1 MLSRL
6 PCRARPGRALKGR
19 PMADDK
25 LILITG
31 AASGI
36 GAATARC
43 FAVAGWRLV
52 LADIDEPGL
61 TAVGAQLSA
70 LGARQVLT
78 VPTDVT
84 SVGAVTDLF
93 ASTSALGSFDVV
105 HANVGICPPERPLTE
120 TDPATVDRIL
130 EVNVKGTVN
139 TLRAA
144 VPRVR
149 DGGAIVITAS
159 DSGLLAHPGA
169 AVYAASKIA
178 LIGLGRALAAELAP
192 RRIRVN
198 MVCPGGVDTPLT
210 RGVYGDTIDSE
221 LASYART
228 NPLGGIARPEW
239 IADAV
244 FFLASA
250 AHMTGVSLRVDGGDG
265 LMGAV

>member
-1 MLSRL
+1 MTD
-6 PCRARPGRALKGR
+6 AHVV
-19 PMADDK
+19 
-25 LILITG
+25 LITG

-36 GAATARC
+36 GAATAGR
-43 FAVAGWRLV
+43 FARAGWQLII
-52 LADIDEPGL
+52 ADID
-61 TAVGAQLSA
+61 TARLGVVADRAGE
-70 LGARQVLT
+70 LGAAAVLPVT
-78 VPTDVT
+78 ADVT
-84 SVGAVTDLF
+84 SVASVASLIEAASAVGSLD
-93 ASTSALGSFDVV
+93 AL

-120 TDPATVDRIL
+120 TDPETVDRIL
-130 EVNVKGTVN
+130 RVNVAGTIN

-192 RRIRVN
+192 RRVRVN

-210 RGVYGDTIDSE
+210 RGVYGDTIDAE
-221 LASYART
+221 LASYAQT
-228 NPLGGIARPEW
+228 NPLGGIAQPEW

-244 FFLASA
+244 YFLATA
-250 AHMTGVSLRVDGGDG
+250 THITGVSLRVDGGDG

>member
-1 MLSRL
+1 
-6 PCRARPGRALKGR
+6 
-19 PMADDK
+19 MADTP

-36 GAATARC
+36 GAATARS
-43 FAVAGWRLV
+43 FARAGWRLV
-52 LADIDEPGL
+52 LADIDTRGL
-61 TAVGAQLSA
+61 EAVRADLSHLDA
-70 LGARQVLT
+70 ADVVT

-84 SVGAVTDLF
+84 SVDSV
-93 ASTSALGSFDVV
+93 SALAGTVRSAGLLDAV
-105 HANVGICPPERPLTE
+105 HANVGICPPERPLVD

-130 EVNVKGTVN
+130 DVNVKGTIN
-139 TLRAA
+139 TLRAT
-144 VPRVR
+144 VPLVR
-149 DGGAIVITAS
+149 AGGAVMITAS

-210 RGVYGDTIDSE
+210 RGVYGDTIEAE
-221 LASYART
+221 LASYAVT
-228 NPLGGIARPEW
+228 NPLGGIAQPEW

-250 AHMTGVSLRVDGGDG
+250 RHVTGVSLRVDGGDG

>member
-1 MLSRL
+1 
-6 PCRARPGRALKGR
+6 
-19 PMADDK
+19 MADTP

-36 GAATARC
+36 GAATARS
-43 FAVAGWRLV
+43 FARAGWRLV
-52 LADIDEPGL
+52 LADIDTRGL
-61 TAVGAQLSA
+61 EAVRADLSPLDA
-70 LGARQVLT
+70 ADVVT

-84 SVGAVTDLF
+84 SVDSV
-93 ASTSALGSFDVV
+93 SALAGTVRSAGLLDAV
-105 HANVGICPPERPLTE
+105 HANVGICPPERPLVD

-130 EVNVKGTVN
+130 DVNVKGTIN
-139 TLRAA
+139 TLRAT
-144 VPRVR
+144 VPLVR
-149 DGGAIVITAS
+149 DGGAVMITAS

-210 RGVYGDTIDSE
+210 RGVYGDTIEAE
-221 LASYART
+221 LASYAVT
-228 NPLGGIARPEW
+228 NPLGGIAQPEW

-250 AHMTGVSLRVDGGDG
+250 RHVTGVSLRVDGGDG

>member
-1 MLSRL
+1 MTDAQL
-6 PCRARPGRALKGR
+6 A
-19 PMADDK
+19 
-25 LILITG
+25 LITG

-36 GAATARC
+36 GAATARS
-43 FAVAGWRLV
+43 FASAGWRLV
-52 LADIDEPGL
+52 LADIDGPRLE
-61 TAVGAQLSA
+61 AVCEQTRS
-70 LGARQVLT
+70 LGAGDVLA

-84 SVGAVTDLF
+84 SVDSVSELVRRA
-93 ASTSALGSFDVV
+93 SALGPMDVL
-105 HANVGICPPERPLTE
+105 HANVGICPPERPLVD

-130 EVNVKGTVN
+130 DVNVKGTVN

-144 VPRVR
+144 VPHVR
-149 DGGAIVITAS
+149 DGGAIIITAS

-192 RRIRVN
+192 SRIRVN

-210 RGVYGDTIDSE
+210 RGVYGAGIDAE
-221 LASYART
+221 LASYAVT
-228 NPLGGIARPEW
+228 NPLGGIAQPEW

-244 FFLASA
+244 LFLASA
-250 AHMTGVSLRVDGGDG
+250 RHITGVSLRVDGGDG

>member
-1 MLSRL
+1 MTDA
-6 PCRARPGRALKGR
+6 P
-19 PMADDK
+19 

-36 GAATARC
+36 GAATAC
-43 FAVAGWRLV
+43 SFARAGWRLV
-52 LADIDEPGL
+52 LADIDSRGL
-61 TAVGAQLSA
+61 EAVRARLA
-70 LGARQVLT
+70 PLGPAELVT

-84 SVGAVTDLF
+84 SV
-93 ASTSALGSFDVV
+93 ASVSALAGTARSAGLLDVV
-105 HANVGICPPERPLTE
+105 HANVGICPPERPLAD
-120 TDPATVDRIL
+120 TDPDTVDRIL
-130 EVNVKGTVN
+130 DVNVKGTIN
-139 TLRAA
+139 TLRAT
-144 VPRVR
+144 VPLVR

-192 RRIRVN
+192 RRVRVN

-210 RGVYGDTIDSE
+210 RGVYGDTIEAE
-221 LASYART
+221 LASYAVT
-228 NPLGGIARPEW
+228 NPLGGIAQPEW

-244 FFLASA
+244 FFLATA
-250 AHMTGVSLRVDGGDG
+250 RHVTGVSLRVDGGDG

>member
-1 MLSRL
+1 MTDA
-6 PCRARPGRALKGR
+6 P
-19 PMADDK
+19 

-43 FAVAGWRLV
+43 FARAGWRLV
-52 LADIDEPGL
+52 LADIDTRGL
-61 TAVGAQLSA
+61 AAVGADLLP
-70 LGARQVLT
+70 LGAAHVVTTQA
-78 VPTDVT
+78 DVT
-84 SVGAVTDLF
+84 SVDSVNALAGA
-93 ASTSALGSFDVV
+93 ARSAGPLDAV
-105 HANVGICPPERPLTE
+105 HANVGICPPERPLVD
-120 TDPATVDRIL
+120 TDPGTVDRIL
-130 EVNVKGTVN
+130 DVNVKGTIN
-139 TLRAA
+139 TLRVT
-144 VPRVR
+144 VPLVR
-149 DGGAIVITAS
+149 DGGAIIITAS

-192 RRIRVN
+192 RRVRVN

-210 RGVYGDTIDSE
+210 RGVYGDTIDAE
-221 LASYART
+221 LASYAAT
-228 NPLGGIARPEW
+228 NPLGGIAQPEW

-250 AHMTGVSLRVDGGDG
+250 RHVTGVSLRVDGGDG

>member
-1 MLSRL
+1 MTDA
-6 PCRARPGRALKGR
+6 PV
-19 PMADDK
+19 
-25 LILITG
+25 ILITG

-43 FAVAGWRLV
+43 FARGGWRLV
-52 LADIDEPGL
+52 LADLDASGL
-61 TAVGAQLSA
+61 GAVGAELPG
-70 LGARQVLT
+70 LGAAGVLS

-84 SVGAVTDLF
+84 SVDSVTALVGAAAQAGPLD
-93 ASTSALGSFDVV
+93 AV
-105 HANVGICPPERPLTE
+105 HANVGICPPERPLVD
-120 TDPATVDRIL
+120 TDPATVDRVL
-130 EVNVKGTVN
+130 DVNIKGTVN
-139 TLRAA
+139 TLRAS

-192 RRIRVN
+192 RRVRVN

-210 RGVYGDTIDSE
+210 RGVYGDTIEAE
-221 LASYART
+221 LASYAVT
-228 NPLGGIARPEW
+228 NPLGGIAQPEW

-250 AHMTGVSLRVDGGDG
+250 THVTGVSLRVDGGDG